1 MLGEVLLNEK
11 TPLNQQS
18 FRKSE
23 RQKKQNKKHSEA
35 KIHVF
40 SFGYLGN
47 PVISF
52 FYYVSSYL
60 LLVLHIINRTLG
72 GFKIH

>member
-52 FYYVSSYL
+52 FL
-60 LLVLHIINRTLG
+60 LCFKLLVISSPHN
-72 GFKIH
+72 K